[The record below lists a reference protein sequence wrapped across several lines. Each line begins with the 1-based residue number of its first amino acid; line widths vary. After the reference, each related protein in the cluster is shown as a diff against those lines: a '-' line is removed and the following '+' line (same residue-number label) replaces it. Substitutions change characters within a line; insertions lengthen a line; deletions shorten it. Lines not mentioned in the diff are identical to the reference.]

1 MPDVL
6 TPEQRSRNMRAI
18 KSGDTTPELTVRR
31 VLHALGCRFRLH
43 RRDLPGS
50 PDIVMPGRRVA
61 VFVHGCFWHR
71 HRCRYGCVEPT
82 TRPEFWRA
90 KFAAN
95 VARDHRALRALR
107 REGWRVLVVWECQTR
122 DVEHVRAR
130 LKKFLAASDSTR
142 PSRFPAKKKTAL

>member
-1 MPDVL
+1 MPDIL

-18 KSGDTTPELTVRR
+18 KGRDTTPELTVRSL
-31 VLHALGCRFRLH
+31 LHAMGYRFRLH

-50 PDIVMPGRRVA
+50 PDIVLPAHRTV

-71 HRCRYGCVEPT
+71 HRCRHGQVCPA
-82 TRPEFWRA
+82 TRTDFWQA

-95 VARDHRALRALR
+95 KKRDQRAVRRLR

-122 DVEHVRAR
+122 DIERFRAR
-130 LKKFLAASDSTR
+130 LAAFFERETLHDR
-142 PSRFPAKKKTAL
+142 R